1 MTVGEYI
8 QTARMER
15 GLTQTELGEKCHV
28 SGAEISRV
36 ESGKRRAP
44 SPKMLKAIAQALVI
58 DYSQLM
64 QLAGYIEEVHDDE
77 MTFEQVFRNQ
87 DGEIVDVVRGVKEMF
102 QKDATWANV
111 AYRVCSELPDADREI
126 LTGLAMTY
134 MEKRRKEI
142 QAENEKK

>member
-1 MTVGEYI
+1 
-8 QTARMER
+8 
-15 GLTQTELGEKCHV
+15 
-28 SGAEISRV
+28 
-36 ESGKRRAP
+36 
-44 SPKMLKAIAQALVI
+44 MLKAIAQALVI

-134 MEKRRKEI
+134 LEKRRKEI
-142 QAENEKK
+142 QAENENK

>member
-87 DGEIVDVVRGVKEMF
+87 DGEIVDVVRGVKEL
-102 QKDATWANV
+102 Q
-111 AYRVCSELPDADREI
+111 
-126 LTGLAMTY
+126 
-134 MEKRRKEI
+134 
-142 QAENEKK
+142 

>member
-8 QTARMER
+8 QTARTER

-44 SPKMLKAIAQALVI
+44 SPKMLKAIAKALVI
-58 DYSQLM
+58 DYAQLM
-64 QLAGYIEEVHDDE
+64 QLAGYIEEVHE
-77 MTFEQVFRNQ
+77 E
-87 DGEIVDVVRGVKEMF
+87 VKEMF

-134 MEKRRKEI
+134 LEKRRKEI